1 MSENFRTFISRKIGN
16 PKRIPF
22 KWGNANFKWSAIDP
36 TEGKKYPVNY
46 KVTGT
51 NVWNDCALI
60 VKLLGMPQPNEFL
73 DRNLENKKRFIKIL
87 LEVQGK
93 KYSQNKD
100 VSKIKVS
107 VQDVKLVAKEALGI
121 NVKIII

>member
-1 MSENFRTFISRKIGN
+1 MATSLYNFFENRTGN
-16 PKRIPF
+16 PRRVPF
-22 KWGNANFKWSAIDP
+22 RWGNANFNWNAIDP
-36 TEGKKYPVNY
+36 TEGKKYPSNY
-46 KVTGT
+46 KVKGT
-51 NVWNDCALI
+51 NLWNDCALI
-60 VKLLGMPQPNEFL
+60 LLLLGMPQPNEFL

-100 VSKIKVS
+100 ISKIKVS